1 MCFKTESSRCKDFQM
16 ECYNRESNASEMES
30 NVCMDEHIIKPHT
43 DQISLAQGSYRL
55 ERLKTENEKMRSS
68 LICRLCNSTRVQT
81 LTLPCCHIV
90 CCESCADLAD
100 DCPLCSARILGT
112 VRIYVG

>member
-1 MCFKTESSRCKDFQM
+1 MDCFIVEDIGA
-16 ECYNRESNASEMES
+16 EGVSNDCLE
-30 NVCMDEHIIKPHT
+30 EHIVKPHKPK
-43 DQISLAQGSYRL
+43 ISKAGASVRV
-55 ERLKTENEKMRSS
+55 ERLKTDNEKMRSS

-90 CCESCADLAD
+90 CCEACADSAD
-100 DCPLCSARILGT
+100 VCPLCSDKILGT